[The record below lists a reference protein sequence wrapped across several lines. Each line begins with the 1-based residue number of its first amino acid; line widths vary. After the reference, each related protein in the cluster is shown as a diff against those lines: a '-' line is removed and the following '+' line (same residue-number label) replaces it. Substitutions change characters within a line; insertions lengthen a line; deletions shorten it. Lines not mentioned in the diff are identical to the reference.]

1 MKTISDI
8 IDRDIISAI
17 YGDNF
22 LIKKSIERIFP
33 ELDFSGYQITIE
45 NNIELID
52 EWALLNELMKNDQC
66 FREKILLMLD
76 DYKQYGFFG
85 DDEFC
90 HKIFTLASGYEENIE
105 EMINIG
111 NLEIDNC
118 FYYSTEIME
127 RSMRVQGRSSSKKQ
141 KQRCNRFRKK
151 SEKEEEQE
159 SINKLIEEGRK
170 LF

>member
-17 YGDNF
+17 YNNNY
-22 LIKKSIERIFP
+22 LIKKSIEKIFP
-33 ELDFSGYQITIE
+33 ELDFSVYETIVE
-45 NNIELID
+45 NGIELVD

-66 FREKILLMLD
+66 FREKILLMID

-90 HKIFTLASGYEENIE
+90 HKVFTLASGYEENIE

-118 FYYSTEIME
+118 FYYSTDIME
-127 RSMRVQGRSSSKKQ
+127 RAMRVQGRSTSKKQ
-141 KQRCNRFRKK
+141 MQRCKKFRKK
-151 SEKEEEQE
+151 NEKELQQE
-159 SINKLIEEGRK
+159 RISHLMREDKTI
-170 LF
+170 F